1 MPKKYSQN
9 AGADTLPRA
18 RDAFERN
25 DFAACEQLCRE
36 TLGKTPQHAEALTLL
51 GMAAVKTRQLEL
63 ALDVLPKA
71 ALANRRDARA
81 HVYLSAAMLM
91 LNRNDDALASTGRAL
106 KLKPGDTLTTLTLN
120 IRACVLGNLNR
131 NQESLQACDQA
142 LKIKPDYVEVLVNR
156 GNALVQLK
164 RPEEALDSFE
174 RARQIKPD
182 FAPAINNCATL
193 LTQLKRF
200 GEALQRYDEALKLQ
214 PDYAEAAF
222 SRGVMLSDLGRPRE
236 SLKSYLHALEIRPDY
251 LDARCNLAF
260 CRLQLGDFAQGWKD
274 YEAQWEKSKLAGR
287 QPTFRQPLWTGAEP
301 LRGKTLLL
309 YADEGLGDTIQFCR
323 YAQKAKARGARVVL
337 LVQRPLLK
345 LLKGIKGADKVVV
358 KGGRVPKTDYHCPLM
373 KLPGA
378 FKTEMESIPADIP
391 YLRSDPLLVTRWR
404 KRIRSPSKKNRLRIG
419 LAWSGNPAHANDH
432 NRSLALTD
440 ILPLLAFDAEWVSLQ
455 KEVRVSDAAV
465 LAQQPQIK
473 HFGEQIKDFSDTAA
487 LVEQMDL
494 VIAVDTSVAH
504 LAGAMGKAVWI
515 LLPSN
520 PDWRWLLKRSDNPWY
535 PTARL
540 FRQPAPGDWASAI
553 SLVRKALGKQQRL

>member
-1 MPKKYSQN
+1 MTSQ
-9 AGADTLPRA
+9 AK
-18 RDAFERN
+18 DAFERN
-25 DFAACEQLCRE
+25 DFAECERLCRE
-36 TLGKTPQHAEALTLL
+36 TLEKKSHHPDALTWL

-63 ALDVLPKA
+63 ALEVLPKA
-71 ALANRRDARA
+71 AAANPRDAQV
-81 HVYLSAAMLM
+81 HTYLSAAMLM

-106 KLKPGDTLTTLTLN
+106 KLKPDDTLTTLTLN

-131 NQESLQACDQA
+131 NEASLQACDQA
-142 LKIKPDYVEVLVNR
+142 LKIKPDYAEVLVNR

-164 RPEEALDSFE
+164 RPEDALDSFE
-174 RARQIKPD
+174 RARRIKPD

-222 SRGVMLSDLGRPRE
+222 SRGVILSDLGRPRE
-236 SLKSYLHALEIRPDY
+236 ALKSYLHALKIRPDY

-274 YEAQWEKSKLAGR
+274 YEAQWEKSKLAGL
-287 QPTFRQPLWTGAEP
+287 QPTLNQPLWTGAEP

-337 LVQRPLLK
+337 MAQRPLLK
-345 LLKGIKGADKVVV
+345 LLTGIKGADKVVA

-378 FKTEMESIPADIP
+378 FNTTLQTIPAAMP
-391 YLRSDPLLVTRWR
+391 YLRSDPARVARWR
-404 KRIRSPSKKNRLRIG
+404 KRLGGADTGNTGKKPRLRIG

-432 NRSLALTD
+432 NRSLALKD
-440 ILPLLAFDAEWVSLQ
+440 ILTLLAFDADWVSLQ
-455 KEVRVSDAAV
+455 KEVRVSDATV

-504 LAGAMGKAVWI
+504 LAGAMGKALWI
-515 LLPSN
+515 LLPFN
-520 PDWRWLLKRSDNPWY
+520 PDWRWLLKRGDSPWY

-540 FRQPAPGDWASAI
+540 FRQPAVGDWVGAIAS
-553 SLVRKALGKQQRL
+553 VEKALGKLRKI